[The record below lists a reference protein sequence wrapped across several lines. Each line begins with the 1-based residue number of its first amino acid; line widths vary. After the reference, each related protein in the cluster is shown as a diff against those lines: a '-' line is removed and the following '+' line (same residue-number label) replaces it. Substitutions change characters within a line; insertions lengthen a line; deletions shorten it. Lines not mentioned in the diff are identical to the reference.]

1 MSKVEQK
8 PLKGEEFRSSLDELA
23 RQGARRMIEWALQVE
38 VEDYIARHQH
48 ERDDDGRALVVRN
61 GFGKERSLTMGAGT
75 VKLKAPRVNDK
86 RVVDSERQRYV
97 SRILPPYLRRSRNV
111 SEVLPLLY
119 LRGLSTGDFRE
130 ALPVLLGEEAAG
142 LSPAAITRLLSV
154 WQEEYATWRKR
165 SLAERDYVYVWADG
179 VHFGVRLEEERLA
192 CLVLIGARPD
202 GTKEVIAVEDGYRES
217 TESWLTLLRDLKRRG
232 MRAPVVA
239 VGDGALGF
247 WKAVG
252 EVWPETREQRCW
264 FHRVGNVL
272 DKLPKRLQPKAK
284 RALDEIIKAATRADA
299 ETAIAAFA
307 TDYEAKYPKAVAS
320 LTRDQDKLLTLYDFP
335 AAHWI
340 HLRTTN
346 PVESPFSTVRLRQR
360 VTKGAGSRTK
370 GLVMAFKL
378 LQMAEKR
385 WRKLNAAHLLPLVRA
400 EVKFV
405 DGVQQE
411 RPDRKTVKVAARS
424 SLPIHNI

>member
-1 MSKVEQK
+1 MVRI
-8 PLKGEEFRSSLDELA
+8 EEESSEGKAELVGMSLDELA
-23 RQGARRMIEWALQVE
+23 RTGAQRMLATALEAE
-38 VEDYIARHQH
+38 VSAYVVAHREQRDED
-48 ERDDDGRALVVRN
+48 GTALVVRN
-61 GFGKERSLTMGAGT
+61 GHARARKVTVGSGT
-75 VKLKAPRVNDK
+75 VEVRAPRVNDR
-86 RVVDSERQRYV
+86 RVADAGEQQRFR
-97 SRILPPYLRRSRNV
+97 SRILPPYMRRSPKV
-111 SEVLPLLY
+111 AEVLPILY

-130 ALPVLLGEEAAG
+130 ALPILLGEDAAG
-142 LSPAAITRLLSV
+142 LSPTTITRLTAEWEQDYTTFRQRDLS
-154 WQEEYATWRKR
+154 
-165 SLAERDYVYVWADG
+165 ERDYVYVWVDG
-179 VHFGVRLEEERLA
+179 IHFNIRLEAERL
-192 CLVLIGARPD
+192 CTLVMIGARAD

-232 MRAPVVA
+232 MQAPVVA

-264 FHRVGNVL
+264 FHRLGNVL
-272 DKLPKRLQPKAK
+272 DKLPQRLQPKAK
-284 RALDEIIKAATRADA
+284 RALDEIIAAATRADA
-299 ETAIAAFA
+299 EQGIASFA
-307 TDYEAKYPKAVAS
+307 AEYVAKYPKAVAS

-378 LQMAEKR
+378 LEMAQQR

-411 RPDRKTVKVAARS
+411 RSDHRTVKDAA
-424 SLPIHNI
+424 